1 MSTVIYLLT
10 PLVHIINTSITTGI
24 VPINMKNARVTPVF
38 KVDDR
43 TEMSNY
49 RLISILVLFSK
60 ILEKVM
66 FERIINFLN
75 KYHILFDNMALGRII
90 LHIWLFWRR

>member
-1 MSTVIYLLT
+1 MKIAR
-10 PLVHIINTSITTGI
+10 ITS
-24 VPINMKNARVTPVF
+24 VF

-49 RLISILVLFSK
+49 RSIFILPSFSK

-66 FERIINFLN
+66 FERTINCLK
-75 KYHILFDNMALGRII
+75 KYHVLFDNQYGFRQNHSTYMALLETIDRVSDA
-90 LHIWLFWRR
+90 LDKKAPP